1 MRESLWSL
9 FLKKQQ
15 ERIALVALYQRATRV
30 IPSFKT
36 ANCSFALSLSK
47 MSDLPEKPKSEFP
60 TLRWIH
66 VGEFR
71 MNKNLLES
79 AIAGDD
85 ISEADVTGRWR
96 PVIGLRKA
104 P

>member
-1 MRESLWSL
+1 
-9 FLKKQQ
+9 
-15 ERIALVALYQRATRV
+15 
-30 IPSFKT
+30 
-36 ANCSFALSLSK
+36 
-47 MSDLPEKPKSEFP
+47 MS
-60 TLRWIH
+60 
-66 VGEFR
+66 V
-71 MNKNLLES
+71 NKNLLES